1 MASIRKPLDGR
12 WQAQY
17 RVTPNGRRYTR
28 TTRRKVDAQRWLDA
42 ETAKIQTGNWSD
54 PKTART
60 TVGEWCDTWLAGY
73 RSHRRP
79 TVRAAEVHLRLVR
92 QHFGHMRLGSV
103 RPSHVR
109 TWTAKLRASGY
120 EASYVYAL
128 HARLAQVMSDAVH
141 DGIIAR
147 SPCSRRL
154 TVARTATAL
163 GGRHERRVGTP

>member
-1 MASIRKPLDGR
+1 
-12 WQAQY
+12 
-17 RVTPNGRRYTR
+17 
-28 TTRRKVDAQRWLDA
+28 
-42 ETAKIQTGNWSD
+42 
-54 PKTART
+54 
-60 TVGEWCDTWLAGY
+60 VGEWCDTWLAGY

-79 TVRAAEVHLRLVR
+79 TVRAAEVYLRLVR

-128 HARLAQVMSDAVH
+128 HGRLAQVMSDAVH

-147 SPCSRRL
+147 SPCSRR
-154 TVARTATAL
+154 TSPSPGQQRPYMAATSAVWGL
-163 GGRHERRVGTP
+163 HDAFPEHLRAAGPARRVRWLAGW